1 MSDTATTLPKPM
13 SVETDTASSPPEE
26 TKQPRKPTRELLP
39 SAERLYVALGMST
52 VLLVASFV
60 VFGFTGRGFVG
71 AVFCPVLVFLAAIDL
86 EHRLLPNDIIGPAS
100 LLIGLIVVIA
110 SPSAFLTHLAAG
122 AALGFFFLAFALIFR
137 GSLGIGDAK
146 LGFLLG
152 LALGSRTF
160 AGVLVAF
167 AGLLIAALVVLA
179 RQGLSARKQALAF
192 GPYLALGG
200 IVAFFFG

>member
-1 MSDTATTLPKPM
+1 MSESTTIPHPMTADTEPAGEN
-13 SVETDTASSPPEE
+13 SVAL
-26 TKQPRKPTRELLP
+26 RRPTRELLP
-39 SAERLYVALGMST
+39 TAWRARVVVAIGAAFAI
-52 VLLVASFV
+52 ASFV
-60 VFGFTGRGFVG
+60 EFGLTGRGFVG
-71 AVFCPVLVFLAAIDL
+71 AVFCPALVLLAAIDF
-86 EHRLLPNDIIGPAS
+86 EHHLLPNDIVGPAS
-100 LLIGLIVVIA
+100 VVVGVIVVIA
-110 SPSAFLTHLAAG
+110 SPGALLTHLAAG

-160 AGVLVAF
+160 AGVLIAF
-167 AGLLIAALVVLA
+167 AGLLVAALAVLA

>member
-1 MSDTATTLPKPM
+1 MTESTTIPQPM
-13 SVETDTASSPPEE
+13 SVETPSATEG
-26 TKQPRKPTRELLP
+26 TTVLRRPTRELLP
-39 SAERLYVALGMST
+39 REWRAYAVIAVSAA
-52 VLLVASFV
+52 LLVASLV
-60 VFGFTGRGFVG
+60 EFGFTGRGFVG
-71 AVFCPVLVFLAAIDL
+71 AVFCPALVLLAAIDF
-86 EHRLLPNDIIGPAS
+86 EHHLLPNDIIGPTA
-100 LLIGLIVVIA
+100 IGVGVIVLVA

-137 GSLGIGDAK
+137 GSLGMGDAK

-167 AGLLIAALVVLA
+167 AGLLIAALTVLA

-200 IVAFFFG
+200 IVAFFFS

>member
-1 MSDTATTLPKPM
+1 
-13 SVETDTASSPPEE
+13 VI
-26 TKQPRKPTRELLP
+26 
-39 SAERLYVALGMST
+39 ALGGALLIAS
-52 VLLVASFV
+52 LVA
-60 VFGFTGRGFVG
+60 FGFTGRGLVG
-71 AVFCPVLVFLAAIDL
+71 AVFCPVLVLLATIDF
-86 EHRLLPNDIIGPAS
+86 EYHLLPNDIIGPAS
-100 LLIGLIVVIA
+100 LVVGVIVLIA

-160 AGVLVAF
+160 TGVLVAF
-167 AGLLIAALVVLA
+167 AGLLVAALAVLA

-192 GPYLALGG
+192 GPYLAIGG

>member
-1 MSDTATTLPKPM
+1 MTQSTVIPQPM
-13 SVETDTASSPPEE
+13 SVDTEPAIESSP
-26 TKQPRKPTRELLP
+26 RRPTRELLP
-39 SAERLYVALGMST
+39 TAWRAYAVVAISAG
-52 VLLVASFV
+52 LLIASFAD
-60 VFGFTGRGFVG
+60 FGFNGRGFVG
-71 AVFCPVLVFLAAIDL
+71 AVFCPVLVLLAAIDL
-86 EHRLLPNDIIGPAS
+86 EHRLLPNDIIAPAS
-100 LLIGLIVVIA
+100 LGVGVIVVIA
-110 SPSAFLTHLAAG
+110 SPHAFLTHLAAG

-152 LALGSRTF
+152 LALGSRTL

-167 AGLLIAALVVLA
+167 AGLLVAALTVLA

-200 IVAFFFG
+200 IVAFFFS

>member
-1 MSDTATTLPKPM
+1 MTEMTVDTKPA
-13 SVETDTASSPPEE
+13 VEGTAARRP
-26 TKQPRKPTRELLP
+26 PTRELLP
-39 SAERLYVALGMST
+39 TAWRAYAVTALSGA
-52 VLLVASFV
+52 LIVASFAV
-60 VFGFTGRGFVG
+60 YGFTGRGFVG
-71 AVFCPVLVFLAAIDL
+71 AVFCPVLVLLAAIDI
-86 EHRLLPNDIIGPAS
+86 EHHLLPNDIIAPAS
-100 LLIGLIVVIA
+100 LAVGVIVVIA

-137 GSLGIGDAK
+137 GSLGFGDAK

-167 AGLLIAALVVLA
+167 AGLLVAALTVLA
-179 RQGLSARKQALAF
+179 REGLSARKQALAF

-200 IVAFFFG
+200 IVAYFFA